1 MNIQHATTESG
12 QIYYR
17 FNDGPNHAWLNRNNL
32 GGTPNGLVKLLSN
45 SGITVAHK
53 NDATHLWGNV
63 GRARDPFPGSI
74 LEKPGWSLAAGCF
87 GLPDGNIVGLRDGV
101 QVEPIYSGLHGV
113 CDHKGTLAEWR
124 DNIASPLSGQ
134 YIPMFAIMSAFAG
147 PLLAFMAM
155 DDEPCFELCG
165 RKGIGKTT
173 VQKFANSVFGPPEFV
188 GSTRLALNLS
198 EYVANPMKVLAP
210 RSDLMVNIDGA
221 DAYTAGL
228 SEAKALEAYKAIAFP
243 RNNGGRSFKAGRSI
257 MMISTSSPLHKLVG
271 VHSATAIA
279 ASSRIMTIPIDPKY
293 PCGIFNQKPADDEP
307 IATYVER
314 ITRYSRRLY
323 GVAGR
328 EFLNRLLADHQ
339 KSPEKL
345 LADLNR
351 YTAKFRQKVGVDGSD
366 GDAKRKA
373 DGFAIIYAGG
383 RLAQRYG
390 ILPRKWKCGPAAHK
404 CYRLYVDNVNIPRP
418 FAERLLNISKK
429 KRVVDLDAK
438 PTSTSIQ
445 KGNVFRKT
453 RCGMNELI
461 IRTEFIER
469 VFPDWATLK
478 KNPEVKKL
486 MLGDKPHKTAKRVLD
501 GKKGIRCFVF
511 QLPPI
516 R

>member
-1 MNIQHATTESG
+1 
-12 QIYYR
+12 
-17 FNDGPNHAWLNRNNL
+17 
-32 GGTPNGLVKLLSN
+32 
-45 SGITVAHK
+45 
-53 NDATHLWGNV
+53 
-63 GRARDPFPGSI
+63 
-74 LEKPGWSLAAGCF
+74 
-87 GLPDGNIVGLRDGV
+87 
-101 QVEPIYSGLHGV
+101 
-113 CDHKGTLAEWR
+113 
-124 DNIASPLSGQ
+124 
-134 YIPMFAIMSAFAG
+134 MFAIMTALAG
-147 PLLAFMAM
+147 PLLAFVAM
-155 DDEPCFELCG
+155 DDEPCFELWG
-165 RKGIGKTT
+165 RKGTGKTT
-173 VQKFANSVFGPPEFV
+173 VQKFSNSVFGPPEFV
-188 GSTRLALNLS
+188 GSPRLALNLS
-198 EYVANPMKVLAP
+198 EYVADPMKALAS

-228 SEAKALEAYKAIAFP
+228 SAARALDIYKAIAFP
-243 RNNGGRSFKAGRSI
+243 RNNGVPSLEAGRSI
-257 MMISTSSPLHKLVG
+257 MMISTSRPLYELVG

-293 PCGIFNQKPADDEP
+293 PCGIFNRKPDDDEP

-314 ITRYSRRLY
+314 ITRSSRRLY

-328 EFLNRLLADHQ
+328 EFLSRLLADHQ

-345 LADLNR
+345 LADLIR

-383 RLAQRYG
+383 RLAQRYR
-390 ILPRKWKCGPAAHK
+390 ILPKKWKCGQAIQN
-404 CYRLYVDNVNIPRP
+404 CYRLYVDNVNVPRP
-418 FAERLLNISKK
+418 FAERLINISKK

-438 PTSTSIQ
+438 STSTSIQ
-445 KGNVFRKT
+445 KGNIFT
-453 RCGMNELI
+453 RTRRGRNELI

-511 QLPPI
+511 QVPTM